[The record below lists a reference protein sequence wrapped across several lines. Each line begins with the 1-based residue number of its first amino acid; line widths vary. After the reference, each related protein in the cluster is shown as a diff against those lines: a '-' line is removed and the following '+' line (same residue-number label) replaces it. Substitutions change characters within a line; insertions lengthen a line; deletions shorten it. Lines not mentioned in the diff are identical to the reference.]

1 MHGVLQ
7 TTQKRD
13 KKRRKRVLYGL
24 LIFLTIALVGG
35 VISLQTT
42 KFKSYVFSRIDRLLR
57 TNANLSISAGSFD
70 LNVFRLSASFE
81 ELKIIPLAPEDSILQ
96 SFDAQKL
103 SVNLSLMTLLGKK
116 VHIQKFHITEPK
128 VRLSAKKRMPS
139 STKKVKPP
147 RNKPFSLRID
157 DFQLDKGK
165 IDYQDREYP
174 ITAFI
179 DDISINIH
187 FEEKNEFHQGMLT
200 ARSGEFKV
208 FESQFSLDKFLTEL
222 TFDDNSIQITRFLFE
237 TEPFAVSASGHIQD
251 YQENPQY
258 LLAIQGTLQMDFL
271 KKISQIGHEFGG
283 ILSVTTSLKGTGSD
297 LTYDGHVQGQDVL
310 VADIHLKKLEG
321 DFQGDQTR
329 IALRNFK
336 IEDSDGN
343 LKGNLILDLLK
354 KGDSSADFQWNSVK
368 LSAFK
373 HLLPKLDPL
382 FSTVSSGHI
391 SAKWKEPALDS
402 INAEGE
408 IRFDSLSIPPS
419 SVQDRID
426 LEGNISFHV
435 TNGDIEVFPS
445 SMRLNQTAITLS
457 GSLNRSNRFKVNY
470 RLKSESLQDVERLL
484 KRMKRDSL
492 LPALKNLP
500 PIQLDGQLLLE
511 GEASGSFDKPKAA
524 LTVAGSD
531 ISLNMSKFH
540 TLKAELTYAEK
551 RINVLTLTIGT
562 DKGEITLGGHVSL
575 DPSDK
580 PVLPSA
586 ELRLRAADME
596 IAPFISLIQD
606 QYSVQGLFS
615 GEVVLSG
622 KMSDPSV
629 QFSGIFNTLVV
640 NNEGF
645 DSVELRG
652 QFAGQNLV
660 LERISI
666 VKAGGILEGTV
677 ELDLTTR
684 AFEVNIA
691 GKGIDLSSFQTLNPE
706 EGTVSGLA
714 QFELKGN
721 GTVEN
726 PVFALQLSME
736 NVIVQ
741 SVRVESLTL
750 KAVSDG
756 RMVDIRMETPLGQT
770 SVEAKLILEEP
781 YLIQGQLKTE
791 SIDIWH
797 TIRSGLEPL
806 PSPIASQISA
816 VADFVIPL
824 KDWTNS
830 TLSLN
835 LERSSFR
842 YKDFTILSQIPIVVK
857 IQNHELIIEEFSL
870 KGPQTEFSVSGSLP
884 LKEEHRGN
892 INLNG
897 SINLRILEALLPGTE
912 ASGVLN
918 IEGSLSGSLSEPVLN
933 ASVEMENGHLA
944 SSFIPLNFHDISLKS
959 EIKKNILHLDQF
971 SIGVGGGNISATGEI
986 FLSPLFPGDLSG
998 KDLTQV
1004 QAKNE
1009 IIVSLS
1015 ELNLDNFAEI
1025 LSKRLG
1031 IQLGGRID
1039 GTVRLQGD
1047 FTSLLRLEM
1056 DGELT
1061 RLEFSLDE
1069 FKMSN
1074 EEKILFGMRDGI
1086 LHLNKFR
1093 LSGGESFLQ
1102 ADCKLSLQPEAQI
1115 DARVSAS
1122 LDSAVLSSLI
1132 EDAVLGGN
1140 LSFDLNLQGALVSP
1154 VVSGHGKISNG
1165 FFQLED
1171 PSLLA
1176 TNVNGTFEFPDAET
1190 ALLSLEGIVNG
1201 GSINI
1206 QGKVVT
1212 RSFEIVSTRFEL
1224 KADRVQMNYP
1234 EGFQALSNG
1243 TLTLEKREKEWFL
1256 GGDVKIIQS
1265 YYNADIYPGGELIN
1279 TLRRQRRALRTDIP
1293 PSIRSLN
1300 LNIEFSTVDA
1310 FIIENNLADLELDAN
1325 IRVSGTVFD
1334 PRLSGFVRNR
1344 ERETGQIV
1352 FGNREYEV
1360 EQAGL
1365 DFQDT
1370 DPLEGQLSITAHTQI
1385 RHDYDNVMVTLIISG
1400 TITNLEFG
1408 LSSSSNLSEIELASL
1423 LITGY
1428 GIEKLRA
1435 DAASVIGD
1443 QLMLFFWSPFASPFT
1458 NRIKNILRAE
1468 EVSIEPINIASEE
1481 DPGAR
1486 FTFRKGLIRALDL
1499 VYSIDISD
1507 TQKQTWILDYS
1518 FNRNFA
1524 LQSFAKDDGS
1534 YGASFSH
1541 RLFLENPSGG
1551 EKALATLRYKQSN
1564 IKDIRFE
1571 GDPVFPKSDLSRMSR
1586 SLKRGA
1592 DFSYRDLRKTINTLE
1607 AFYKA
1612 NDYLNAVIKPL
1623 LQHDTSDSIT
1633 ISFDISPNSPAA
1645 IAFEGDPLSK
1655 KLKREVIE
1663 KWDGRLPAEM
1673 SVSHAK
1679 KQILHDLNSK
1689 GHLDAKVSDTKI
1701 EDNGK
1706 SVYVFS
1712 TSPGPRYK
1720 IRNFAIDGQSSFS
1733 PKAIKTAVSGIPKA
1747 KGKGV
1752 WALLSDFK
1760 RAKLRIEALFA
1771 EYGYQN
1777 ATISRPRVLFVRE
1790 RRTIDITLPIEQ
1802 GFQSRISR
1810 VQIAG
1815 NSAFPDF
1822 DLRNAMSLKEGV
1834 VFSPTNLASDT
1845 NMLYS
1850 YYRSRGYHDV
1860 KIDVQTLYEPDQ
1872 VAIILVYTI
1881 QEGEIHTISSIEV
1894 RGNQRTSEHVIR
1906 RELTFKE
1913 GDILRTED
1921 LITSQKKLY
1930 DLMIFRTVNI
1940 RRENNV
1946 GLNNRAK
1953 ILVEVREDPRF
1964 SVSYG
1969 LRYNSEEKLEGFGQL
1984 DLVNIVGRGINGMFF
1999 YRQNE
2004 RQKDFRFSLQD
2015 PYLFDKRFNTLY
2027 SFFYKEE
2034 IESLFKSDEFGLTV
2048 QQQLKM
2054 PLASSLSYLFRINQI
2069 HTYELESI
2077 GPFPFD
2083 IKLFLPEFQT
2093 FLVRDTRTS
2102 MLNAKHGS
2110 FLSLSLTYSPEF
2122 LKTDLNYIRFFGQ
2135 YSLYRPISAKVVWA
2149 SNYRI
2154 GLADAF
2160 DQVLIPSRR
2169 FFAGGA
2175 NSIRGFERDMVGPY
2189 NPFFQAPLGG
2199 EALFIINQ
2207 ELRFPLYKWL
2217 EGVAFFDL
2225 GNVYER
2231 LTDFNP
2237 FDVRTSLG
2245 LGLRLNIPAIFLRLD
2260 YGINLAPQEFEKK
2273 GVFYFSIGQAF

>member
-1 MHGVLQ
+1 MFGKFYPN
-7 TTQKRD
+7 TK
-13 KKRRKRVLYGL
+13 KKRWRKKRALYGIL
-24 LIFLTIALVGG
+24 LVLIIIIIGG
-35 VISLQTT
+35 LAYLHTP
-42 KFKSYVFSRIDRLLR
+42 KFKSYVFSRIDHLLR

-70 LNVFRLSASFE
+70 FNVFRLSASFE
-81 ELKIIPLAPEDSILQ
+81 DLKIMPLDPENSILQ
-96 SFDAQKL
+96 SFDVQKL
-103 SVNLSLMTLLGKK
+103 SVNLSSTTLLGRRI
-116 VHIQKFHITEPK
+116 HIQKFHVTEPA
-128 VRLSAKKRMPS
+128 VQLSMKKRMPS
-139 STKKVKPP
+139 SINKVRPP
-147 RNKPFSLRID
+147 RNKPLSLRID
-157 DFQLDKGK
+157 DFQLEKGK

-179 DDISINIH
+179 DEISIDLH
-187 FEEKNEFHQGMLT
+187 FQEINESHKAILT
-200 ARSGEFKV
+200 AQSGEFKV
-208 FESQFSLDKFLTEL
+208 LESQFSLDKFLTEL
-222 TFDDNSIQITRFLFE
+222 TFDDNSIQITRFLCE
-237 TEPFAVSASGHIQD
+237 TEPFVVSASGHIQD

-258 LLAIQGTLQMDFL
+258 LFAIQGTLQMDFL
-271 KKISQIGHEFGG
+271 NKIAQIGHDFEG
-283 ILSVTTSLKGTGSD
+283 ILSVATSINGTGSD
-297 LTYDGHVQGQDVL
+297 LTLDGHVQGQDIRV
-310 VADIHLKKLEG
+310 VDIPLRKLEG

-329 IALRNFK
+329 IALRNVE

-373 HLLPKLDPL
+373 PLLPELDPL

-402 INAEGE
+402 IQAEGE
-408 IRFDSLSIPPS
+408 IRFDSLLIPLPS
-419 SVQDRID
+419 TQDRIA
-426 LEGNISFHV
+426 LKGNISFHA
-435 TNGDIEVFPS
+435 TNGDIELFPS
-445 SMRLNQTAITLS
+445 SIRLKQTAINLS
-457 GSLNRSNRFKVNY
+457 GSLNRSNFFKVKY
-470 RLKSESLQDVERLL
+470 RLKSENLQDVEGLL
-484 KRMKRDSL
+484 KQMKRDSL

-511 GEASGSFDKPKAA
+511 GEASGTFDRPKAT
-524 LTVAGSD
+524 LTVTGSD
-531 ISLNMSKFH
+531 ISLNMSKFQ
-540 TLKAELTYAEK
+540 TLEAELTYAEK
-551 RINVLTLTIGT
+551 RINVLALTIGT
-562 DKGEITLGGHVSL
+562 DKGEITLDGHVSL
-575 DPSDK
+575 DPSEK
-580 PVLPSA
+580 PLLPSA
-586 ELRLRAADME
+586 ELRLRAADAE
-596 IAPFISLIQD
+596 ITPFTSLIQD
-606 QYSVQGLFS
+606 RYSVQGLFS
-615 GEVVLSG
+615 GEVALSG
-622 KMSDPSV
+622 KVSDPSV
-629 QFSGIFNTLVV
+629 QFSGIFNNLIV

-652 QFAGQNLV
+652 QFAGQNLA
-660 LERISI
+660 LERISF
-666 VKAGGILEGTV
+666 VKAGGILEGTA
-677 ELDLTTR
+677 ELDLTR
-684 AFEVNIA
+684 RVFDVNIA

-714 QFELKGN
+714 QFQLKGK

-726 PVFALQLSME
+726 PVFALQLFME
-736 NVIVQ
+736 NIIVQ
-741 SVRVESLTL
+741 SVRVESLSL

-781 YLIQGQLKTE
+781 YLIQGHLKTE

-797 TIRSGLEPL
+797 TLRSGLEPL
-806 PSPIASQISA
+806 PSPIVSQVSA
-816 VADFVIPL
+816 EADFIIPL
-824 KDWTNS
+824 RDWTNS

-835 LERSSFR
+835 LERSSFQ
-842 YKDFTILSQIPIVVK
+842 YKDLTILSQLPIVVK
-857 IQNHELIIEEFSL
+857 IQNQELIIEEFSL

-884 LKEEHRGN
+884 LTEAHQGH
-892 INLNG
+892 INLDG

-912 ASGVLN
+912 ASGLLN
-918 IEGSLSGSLSEPVLN
+918 IEGSLSRSLFEPVLN
-933 ASVEMENGHLA
+933 ASVEMENGHVA

-959 EIKKNILHLDQF
+959 EIKENILHLDQL
-971 SIGVGGGNISATGEI
+971 SIGVGEGKISASGQI
-986 FLSPLFPGDLSG
+986 FLSPLFPGDLAK

-1015 ELNLDNFAEI
+1015 ALNLDNFAET
-1025 LSKRLG
+1025 LSNELG
-1031 IQLGGRID
+1031 IQLGGKVD
-1039 GTVRLQGD
+1039 GSVRFQGD
-1047 FTSLLRLEM
+1047 FTSLLHLEM

-1074 EEKILFGMRDGI
+1074 EEKILFSMRDGI
-1086 LHLNKFR
+1086 LHLDQFR
-1093 LSGGESFLQ
+1093 LSGGDSFLQ

-1115 DARVSAS
+1115 DARLSAS
-1122 LDSAVLSSLI
+1122 LDSAVLSSLL
-1132 EDAVLGGN
+1132 EDGALGGK
-1140 LSFDLNLQGALVSP
+1140 LSFDFNLQGALMSP
-1154 VVSGHGKISNG
+1154 AVSGLGKISNG

-1171 PSLLA
+1171 PPLLA
-1176 TNVNGTFEFPDAET
+1176 TNVNGTIGFSDAET
-1190 ALLSLEGIVNG
+1190 VLLSLEGIVNG
-1201 GSINI
+1201 GSMNI
-1206 QGKVVT
+1206 QGTMVT
-1212 RSFEIVSTRFEL
+1212 RSFKIVSTRFEL
-1224 KADRVQMNYP
+1224 KANRVQVNTP
-1234 EGFQALSNG
+1234 EGFQALSDG

-1256 GGDVKIIQS
+1256 GGDIKIIQS
-1265 YYNADIYPGGELIN
+1265 FYNADIYPGGELIN
-1279 TLRRQRRALRTDIP
+1279 TLRTKRRALRTDIP

-1300 LNIEFSTVDA
+1300 LNIELSTVDA

-1344 ERETGQIV
+1344 ESGQIV
-1352 FGNREYEV
+1352 FGNHEYEV

-1385 RHDYDNVMVTLIISG
+1385 RHDYDNVKVTLTISG

-1408 LSSSSNLSEIELASL
+1408 LSSSPALSEIELASL

-1428 GIEKLRA
+1428 GTEKLRA

-1443 QLMLFFWSPFASPFT
+1443 QLMLLFLNPFASAFT
-1458 NRIKNILRAE
+1458 NRVKNFLRAE

-1499 VYSIDISD
+1499 IYSIDISD
-1507 TQKQTWILDYS
+1507 TQKQTWVLDYN

-1541 RLFLENPSGG
+1541 RLFLGSSSGG
-1551 EKALATLRYKQSN
+1551 EKALESLRYKQFT
-1564 IKDIRFE
+1564 IKGIQVE
-1571 GDPVFPKSDLSRMSR
+1571 GDPIFPQRDLSRMSR
-1586 SLKRGA
+1586 TLKRGA
-1592 DFSYRDLRKTINTLE
+1592 VFSYRDLRKTINTLE

-1612 NDYLNAVIKPL
+1612 NDYLDVVIKPL
-1623 LQHDTSDSIT
+1623 LQHENSDSIT
-1633 ISFDISPNSPAA
+1633 IALDISPNSPAA

-1655 KLKREVIE
+1655 KLRREVID

-1679 KQILHDLNSK
+1679 KQILRDLNSK
-1689 GHLDAKVSDTKI
+1689 GHLDAKVSDTKNK
-1701 EDNGK
+1701 DNGK

-1712 TSPGPRYK
+1712 TSLGPKYK
-1720 IRNFAIDGQSSFS
+1720 IRDFAIDGKSSFS
-1733 PKAIKTAVSGIPKA
+1733 PKAIKTAVSGIPKV
-1747 KGKGV
+1747 KGKGL

-1777 ATISRPRVLFVRE
+1777 ATISRPQVHFDRDKRA
-1790 RRTIDITLPIEQ
+1790 IDMTLPIEQ
-1802 GFQSRISR
+1802 GLQSRISTI
-1810 VQIAG
+1810 QIAG

-1822 DLRNAMSLKEGV
+1822 ELRNAMSLKEGT
-1834 VFSPTNLASDT
+1834 VFSPTHLASDT

-1850 YYRSRGYHDV
+1850 CYRSRGYHDV
-1860 KIDVQTLYEPDQ
+1860 KIDGQTLSEPDQ
-1872 VAIILVYTI
+1872 AAIVLVYTV

-1894 RGNQRTSEHVIR
+1894 RGNQRTPQHVIR

-1940 RRENNV
+1940 RREDNEDQRE
-1946 GLNNRAK
+1946 RAK

-1984 DLVNIVGRGINGMFF
+1984 DLINIVGRGINGMFF

-2004 RQKDFRFSLQD
+2004 RQKDFRFSLKD
-2015 PYLFDKRFNTLY
+2015 PYVFGKRLNTLY

-2034 IESLFKSDEFGLTV
+2034 TESLFKSEELGLTV
-2048 QQQLKM
+2048 QQQLKIS
-2054 PLASSLSYLFRINQI
+2054 LASSLSYLFRINQI
-2069 HTYELESI
+2069 HTYELEPI

-2093 FLVRDTRTS
+2093 FFVRDTRTS
-2102 MLNAKHGS
+2102 MLNAKNGS

-2122 LKTDLNYIRFFGQ
+2122 LKTDLKYISFFGQ
-2135 YSLYRPISAKVVWA
+2135 YSLYLPISPQVVWA

-2169 FFAGGA
+2169 FFAGGG

-2189 NPFFQAPLGG
+2189 DPFFQAPLGG

-2217 EGVAFFDL
+2217 EGVAFFDM
-2225 GNVYER
+2225 GNVYETF
-2231 LTDFNP
+2231 TDFNP

-2260 YGINLAPQEFEKK
+2260 YGINLFPREFEKK